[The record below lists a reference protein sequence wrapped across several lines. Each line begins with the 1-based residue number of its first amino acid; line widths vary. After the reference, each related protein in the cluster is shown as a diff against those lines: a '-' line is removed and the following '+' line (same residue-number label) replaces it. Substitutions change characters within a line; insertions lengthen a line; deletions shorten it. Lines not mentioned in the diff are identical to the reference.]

1 MATYPRA
8 GASEVPAQPDFPEL
22 ERRAL
27 AYWNAHDTFKQSHRE
42 PGQEQRVRLL
52 RRPAVRQRAP
62 ALRPPADRL
71 RQGHRAALQDHARRQ
86 GRPKVRLGLSRPARR
101 GRGRT
106 AAWHL
111 RQGRHP
117 QDGHR
122 DLQRGL
128 PRLRAPLH
136 QGVGG
141 VRHQA
146 GPLGRLR
153 ERLQDARPP
162 LHGERHVGV
171 QAAARQGPDLPGLQ
185 GAALLLA
192 VRDPAVQPRAADGRR
207 RLRGPHRPVR
217 HRPVQAGDRRV
228 DPRLDHH
235 AVDAAVQPGR
245 RGRPGHHVRD
255 RGDRR
260 TASATSWPRTAS
272 RPTRRNSPGQ
282 GRSPRS
288 RAANCS
294 AAATSRCSTSSP
306 TREKYETEN
315 AWRVIPSDEVTT
327 EDGTGVVHMAPAY
340 GEADAA
346 ACQAAGI
353 PIVLTVN
360 EQGKYLPMITGLGR
374 PARLRG
380 EQADR
385 QAAAGRPRPR

>member
-22 ERRAL
+22 EQRAL
-27 AYWNAHDTFKQSHRE
+27 AYWNATTRSRKSIANRDER
-42 PGQEQRVRLL
+42 QRVRLL
-52 RRPAVRQRAP
+52 RRPAVRQRPA

-71 RQGHRAALQDHARRQ
+71 RQGHRAALQDDARRE
-86 GRPKVRLGLSRPARR
+86 GGPAVRLGLPRPARR

-106 AAWHL
+106 AARHL

-122 DLQRGL
+122 DVQRGL
-128 PRLRAPLH
+128 PRLRAALH

-141 VRHQA
+141 VRHPA

-153 ERLQDARPP
+153 QRLQDARPP

-207 RLRGPHRPVR
+207 RLRRPDRPVG

-245 RGRPGHHVRD
+245 RGRPGHHVRRPCRPPDGERYVLAKD
-255 RGDRR
+255 RLHGLREGARR
-260 TASATSWPRTAS
+260 REDASARVRGSELLGRRYQPLFDYLTDTETFGTGRRLAGHR
-272 RPTRRNSPGQ
+272 RPTR
-282 GRSPRS
+282 
-288 RAANCS
+288 
-294 AAATSRCSTSSP
+294 
-306 TREKYETEN
+306 
-315 AWRVIPSDEVTT
+315 
-327 EDGTGVVHMAPAY
+327 
-340 GEADAA
+340 
-346 ACQAAGI
+346 
-353 PIVLTVN
+353 
-360 EQGKYLPMITGLGR
+360 
-374 PARLRG
+374 
-380 EQADR
+380 
-385 QAAAGRPRPR
+385 